1 MHTQQAQK
9 EPDEL
14 RARFTRWLEVLVFR
28 ARAKYL
34 KKEAN
39 RIQTISLEDLPEDQW
54 PVAPPY
60 IPPRTEFD
68 FEEERLTKAF
78 SSLSLE
84 RQEVLTLLFL
94 YDLKPKDAAALLHF
108 QVKDFY
114 NAKYQAIKKLREI
127 LKEEEAATHEP

>member
-1 MHTQQAQK
+1 MSSFAI
-9 EPDEL
+9 
-14 RARFTRWLEVLVFR
+14 
-28 ARAKYL
+28 AK
-34 KKEAN
+34 
-39 RIQTISLEDLPEDQW
+39 
-54 PVAPPY
+54 
-60 IPPRTEFD
+60 
-68 FEEERLTKAF
+68 ERLTKAF

-127 LKEEEAATHEP
+127 LAEEEETTDEP

>member
-1 MHTQQAQK
+1 MH
-9 EPDEL
+9 
-14 RARFTRWLEVLVFR
+14 ARFTRWLEVLVFR

-34 KKEAN
+34 QKEAN

-54 PVAPPY
+54 PVAPPQV
-60 IPPRTEFD
+60 PLKTEFD

-114 NAKYQAIKKLREI
+114 NAKYQAIKKLRTI
-127 LKEEEAATHEP
+127 LAEEEETTDEP

>member
-1 MHTQQAQK
+1 MHTQQSQP
-9 EPDEL
+9 EPDVL
-14 RARFTRWLEVLVFR
+14 RARFTCWLEVLVYR
-28 ARAKYL
+28 ARRKYL
-34 KKEAN
+34 RKEEH
-39 RIQTISLEDLPEDQW
+39 RIKTISLDDLPEEQW
-54 PVAPPY
+54 PIVPAPVL
-60 IPPRTEFD
+60 RETEFD